1 MDEML
6 FTNIDVTSSMFAYA
20 LINVAR
26 NQQVQDALRAEIL
39 SVERSPEETADYA
52 QKEDTLLHKTYLEVL
67 RHNPPACKSIPW
79 T

>member
-20 LINVAR
+20 LINLAR
-26 NQQVQDALRAEIL
+26 NQEVQDALRAEIL
-39 SVERSPEETADYA
+39 SVKRSVKETVEYA

-67 RHNPPACKSIPW
+67 RHNPPACKLFF
-79 T
+79 